1 MVLTLVIRR
10 EGAAPRACSAQQP
23 GLFLFTVGEGSA
35 RQAEPHRR
43 DLAVPSSQR
52 MRFYRCWQ
60 IKTFVGFVST
70 LIVSEGLGLLVDF
83 TFGSGRSLAPARHVK
98 AKRVT
103 QAADENG
110 EGSITKLARSPYNP
124 VEPTTD

>member
-35 RQAEPHRR
+35 
-43 DLAVPSSQR
+43 
-52 MRFYRCWQ
+52 
-60 IKTFVGFVST
+60 VGFVST